1 MDNQLEFALGTDP
14 DFSNAVEDVRVLW
27 KPSLPLRGG
36 AAKFSVGV
44 GPQEDLYAE
53 SIAMDLDL
61 GAGVESLL
69 LLLEGG
75 VLETVAV
82 GDAGTPTVLAL
93 RR

>member
-1 MDNQLEFALGTDP
+1 MVLTGAAGRYRVVVQGLIGGADYARVLDALRRQ
-14 DFSNAVEDVRVLW
+14 SIVRAVEPRALEGDRL
-27 KPSLPLRGG
+27 
-36 AAKFSVGV
+36 
-44 GPQEDLYAE
+44 E
-53 SIAMDLDL
+53 MDLDL